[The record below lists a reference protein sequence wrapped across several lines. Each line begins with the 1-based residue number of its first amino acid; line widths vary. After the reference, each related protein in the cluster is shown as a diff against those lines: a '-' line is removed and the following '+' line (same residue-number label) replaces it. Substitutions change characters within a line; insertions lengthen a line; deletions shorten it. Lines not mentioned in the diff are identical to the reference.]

1 MAWLLK
7 KIHTGSDT
15 DPQRDEQPAFTNFIR

>member
-7 KIHTGSDT
+7 KIHAGGDAA
-15 DPQRDEQPAFTNFIR
+15 PQRDEQPAFTNFIR

>member
-15 DPQRDEQPAFTNFIR
+15 APQRDEQPAFTNFIR